1 MSKGLT
7 MMPGEKK
14 YTFEQAVSRLEEIAG
29 SLENSF
35 LSLEDS
41 LKLYEEGA
49 ALAAFCNT
57 ALKEARQKMTEIKI
71 TADSE

>member
-1 MSKGLT
+1 MEIKQ
-7 MMPGEKK
+7 K
-14 YTFEQAVSRLEEIAG
+14 YTFEQAVLRLEEIAKA
-29 SLENSF
+29 LEQSF

-57 ALKEARQKMTEIKI
+57 ALNEAKQKITEIRVG
-71 TADSE
+71 EM